1 MLSFS
6 NDTMAQHAL
15 LRTCHVM
22 YPTRKQQKKQ
32 KQKHLKT
39 DASASFHPSLY
50 TYDLNSGH

>member
-50 TYDLNSGH
+50 TMT